1 MSLPDAVTRE
11 AVLKTLLDAIDA
23 EYKATRAEVQQLL
36 DEAAANQ
43 GLNGAD
49 AKLPDGTKVA
59 KVSISD
65 PKPAATVTDETA
77 FLAWVRENRK
87 DQIQADLVVKVRPA
101 FQTALLADMTAAGVA
116 QWLDTE
122 TGELH
127 TVPGIEIRPT
137 RARTHSVRFEKTGRA
152 DVATAWRAGQL
163 VDLVRLALPEGG
175 AQ

>member
-11 AVLKTLLDAIDA
+11 AVLKTLLDVIDA

-36 DEAAANQ
+36 DEAAANH

-65 PKPAATVTDETA
+65 PKPAATVTDQDA

-87 DQIQADLVVKVRPA
+87 DQVHSRLVVEVRPA

-127 TVPGIEIRPT
+127 TVPGVEIRAT
-137 RARTHSVRFEKTGRA
+137 RARSHSVRFEKTGRA
-152 DVATAWRAGQL
+152 DVAAAWRGGQL
-163 VDLVRLALPEGG
+163 AELVQLALPGG
-175 AQ
+175 AE